1 MARMPGIIDPRYSKA
16 FFSSALLS
24 WLSSIFNHWRR
35 IAWKFS
41 LADCPLWR
49 FGWWRAL
56 RTFLCGLSLEY
67 RSLAW
72 GHGGIYNTI
81 MDLVSLSLHTQEFYS
96 SFCWWRSVIV
106 FVRVMGWTRSY
117 FEYIWV
123 LLEFVWDAMKSS
135 AYFNF

>member
-1 MARMPGIIDPRYSKA
+1 MPGIIDPRYSKA

-56 RTFLCGLSLEY
+56 RTFLCGLSLDFGVMKQGVY
-67 RSLAW
+67 IYYKWISSLFPYI
-72 GHGGIYNTI
+72 HKKTI
-81 MDLVSLSLHTQEFYS
+81 PVLIS
-96 SFCWWRSVIV
+96 WWRKSVIV
-106 FVRVMGWTRSY
+106 FVHVMVGPEASSNKFDCTTFSHYFLVFPKNILCKGW
-117 FEYIWV
+117 
-123 LLEFVWDAMKSS
+123 
-135 AYFNF
+135 